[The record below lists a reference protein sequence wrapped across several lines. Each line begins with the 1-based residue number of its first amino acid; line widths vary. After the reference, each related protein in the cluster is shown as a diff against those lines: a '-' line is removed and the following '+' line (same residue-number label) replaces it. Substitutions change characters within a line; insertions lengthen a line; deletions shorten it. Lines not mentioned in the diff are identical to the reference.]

1 VTESLSASA
10 QRVQDALQAR
20 GLALQVRE
28 LPQSTRTAAEA
39 AQAVGCQVGQI
50 AKSLVF
56 KASASGRPILVI
68 TSGTNRASEQ
78 AIAEAI
84 GEPVSMADPAFVRT
98 HTGFAIGGVPPIG
111 HTDTLLTLIDEDL
124 LAYPVIWAAAGTPRA
139 VFPLDPSELSALT
152 GGRVLRVRAGVPPS
166 VGL

>member
-1 VTESLSASA
+1 MTEPLSASA

-56 KASASGRPILVI
+56 RASESGRAILVI
-68 TSGTNRASEQ
+68 TSGANRASEQ

-84 GEPVSMADPAFVRT
+84 GEAVSMADPGFVRS

-111 HTDTLLTLIDEDL
+111 HIEAVLTLIDEDL

-139 VFPLDPSELSALT
+139 VFPVDPSELPALT
-152 GGRVLRVRAGVPPS
+152 GGRILRVREGVPPD
-166 VGL
+166 GGI